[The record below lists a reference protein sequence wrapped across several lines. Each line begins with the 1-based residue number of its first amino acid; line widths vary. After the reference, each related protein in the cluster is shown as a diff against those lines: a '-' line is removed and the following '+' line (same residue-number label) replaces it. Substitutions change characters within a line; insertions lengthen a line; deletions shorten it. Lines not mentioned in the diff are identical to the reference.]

1 MRVELRKKDSTKEA
15 DDVGLY
21 TQKHMVVN
29 FTLIF
34 MELKKQE
41 KL

>member
-1 MRVELRKKDSTKEA
+1 MRVELRKKTVQTKQMMF
-15 DDVGLY
+15 VY
-21 TQKHMVVN
+21 TQKHMVVM

-34 MELKKQE
+34 MELKKHE